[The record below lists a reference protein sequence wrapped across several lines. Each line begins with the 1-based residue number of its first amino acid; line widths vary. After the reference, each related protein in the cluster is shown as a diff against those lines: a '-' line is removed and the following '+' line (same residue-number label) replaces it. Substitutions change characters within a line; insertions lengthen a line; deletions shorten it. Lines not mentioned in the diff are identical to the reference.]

1 MRIAEQQI
9 ATAIDQVADAL
20 RNGNSGQQQAAAA
33 KASPVGMP
41 EIRVSGRELRDLS
54 AEVLAALTAAN
65 QPPKLF
71 SRSGS
76 PVRVDLT
83 EDGRPVITNVTDVHL
98 RGEMTR
104 AANFFKIVKTED
116 GFARTAVSP
125 PLDAAKD
132 LLSRPAQ
139 EMNLPALESV
149 SESPFIR
156 PDGTVIDQPGY
167 DSVSRI
173 FLAPS
178 GNLDG
183 FDVPHRPTADDVDAA
198 RALIEEVFSDF
209 PFVDG
214 ASRANA
220 LALFIT
226 PEVRPAVRGNV
237 PLALVDAPQAGNG
250 KSLVAEVVALKSTGI
265 AACMKPA
272 PTRDEEE
279 WRKTLTAT
287 IRAGQSLAVFDNI
300 DAVLESS
307 NLALALTASTWTD
320 RVLGQTALVTLP
332 VRTVFV
338 ATGNNLTLGGDIPRR
353 CYWIRLDAETAEPW
367 RNRKYRHSDLKDWVR
382 ANRGRLLGA
391 VLTLARAWFVAGCPA
406 PRTPILG
413 SFEEWCRI
421 VGGIL
426 TFAGIEGFLGNL
438 DELYRQ
444 ADPTMAA
451 WEAFLSA
458 LLEQMPRA
466 GFKVAD
472 VVVRLRDD
480 PSLRAALPEDV
491 GDLDPLSKFQ
501 RRLGWAFR
509 KRANRRY
516 GDQAVHLLKIGV
528 DHGTVVWGVEGKEM

>member
-1 MRIAEQQI
+1 MRTAEQQI
-9 ATAIDQVADAL
+9 ATAIDQVVDAL
-20 RNGNSGQQQAAAA
+20 RNGNSQPQQAADA

-76 PVRVDLT
+76 PV
-83 EDGRPVITNVTDVHL
+83 
-98 RGEMTR
+98 R

-167 DSVSRI
+167 DSVGRI

-226 PEVRPAVRGNV
+226 PEVRSAVRGNV

-265 AACMKPA
+265 AACMKPT

-287 IRAGQSLAVFDNI
+287 IRAGV
-300 DAVLESS
+300 S
-307 NLALALTASTWTD
+307 NRWWHPHLC
-320 RVLGQTALVTLP
+320 RYKGVLGQPRRALSAGRSDYGGLGGLP
-332 VRTVFV
+332 VRP
-338 ATGNNLTLGGDIPRR
+338 TGAN
-353 CYWIRLDAETAEPW
+353 AE
-367 RNRKYRHSDLKDWVR
+367 
-382 ANRGRLLGA
+382 
-391 VLTLARAWFVAGCPA
+391 
-406 PRTPILG
+406 
-413 SFEEWCRI
+413 
-421 VGGIL
+421 GGIQGGRCSC
-426 TFAGIEGFLGNL
+426 A
-438 DELYRQ
+438 
-444 ADPTMAA
+444 
-451 WEAFLSA
+451 
-458 LLEQMPRA
+458 
-466 GFKVAD
+466 
-472 VVVRLRDD
+472 
-480 PSLRAALPEDV
+480 PSR
-491 GDLDPLSKFQ
+491 
-501 RRLGWAFR
+501 
-509 KRANRRY
+509 
-516 GDQAVHLLKIGV
+516 
-528 DHGTVVWGVEGKEM
+528 